1 MAVLSG
7 QMTYKIY
14 KKLFTPDKKY
24 IIIYLTLKFN
34 KEVFYRMKVETS
46 KKKKVE
52 IRISEEDYK
61 YLKVAAYSMGQ
72 SVSGMLRMISQA
84 SINAAKIQVQQGK
97 IKLED
102 IETLYN
108 DKL

>member
-1 MAVLSG
+1 
-7 QMTYKIY
+7 
-14 KKLFTPDKKY
+14 
-24 IIIYLTLKFN
+24 
-34 KEVFYRMKVETS
+34 
-46 KKKKVE
+46 
-52 IRISEEDYK
+52 
-61 YLKVAAYSMGQ
+61 MGQ

>member
-1 MAVLSG
+1 M
-7 QMTYKIY
+7 KI
-14 KKLFTPDKKY
+14 
-24 IIIYLTLKFN
+24 
-34 KEVFYRMKVETS
+34 ETQ

-52 IRISEEDYK
+52 IRVSEEDYI

-72 SVSGMLRMISQA
+72 TVSGMLRMISQA
-84 SINAAKIQVQQGK
+84 SINAAKVQVQQGK

-102 IETLYN
+102 IQALYD

>member
-1 MAVLSG
+1 
-7 QMTYKIY
+7 
-14 KKLFTPDKKY
+14 
-24 IIIYLTLKFN
+24 
-34 KEVFYRMKVETS
+34 MKVETA

-52 IRISEEDYK
+52 IRISEDDYK
-61 YLKVAAYSMGQ
+61 YLKIAAYSMGQ

-102 IETLYN
+102 IEILYN